1 MSCPLNGGPEV
12 QILSSPP
19 RARSS
24 TDRASD
30 YGSEGWGFES
40 LRAHK
45 GKPRL
50 ILCIGRGFGMGGEGV
65 CSSSR
70 GEVVVEEGLVWECAG
85 CLFNI
90 VRNDVDGGSISSKH
104 GV

>member
-1 MSCPLNGGPEV
+1 
-12 QILSSPP
+12 
-19 RARSS
+19 
-24 TDRASD
+24 
-30 YGSEGWGFES
+30 
-40 LRAHK
+40 
-45 GKPRL
+45 
-50 ILCIGRGFGMGGEGV
+50 MGGEGV

-90 VRNDVDGGSISSKH
+90 VRNDVDGGSMCSKH